1 MQGINFLFS
10 FQGRIARRAYWTIVL
25 GVCFVSTLAGLVMGV
40 LCDEDGNSAY
50 VGVIAVV
57 LVLPCMWIGL
67 AAQIRRWHD
76 RGRSGWR
83 VLINLIPVVGAL
95 WTLVELGFLKGT
107 EGVNR
112 FGDNPLLKAA

>member
-1 MQGINFLFS
+1 MQIINFLFS
-10 FQGRIARRAYWTIVL
+10 FQGRIARRAYWTLVL
-25 GVCFVSTLAGLVMGV
+25 GVCFVSTLAGGVMGV
-40 LCDEDGNSAY
+40 LADEDGNSAY
-50 VGVIAVV
+50 VGIIAAV

-83 VLINLIPVVGAL
+83 VLINLIPIVGAL

-112 FGDNPLLKAA
+112 FGANPLQKAA